1 MDMNHFWFD
10 SYTETIIK
18 HERKEKKTKNKNKL
32 IRVKKITTKRK
43 YI

>member
-18 HERKEKKTKNKNKL
+18 HERKEKKTKNKKGRFDMYKNN
-32 IRVKKITTKRK
+32 I
-43 YI
+43 